1 MDDHQIIDLYWN
13 RNELAISS
21 TAEKYGGYCYTVA
34 DNILHSKEDS
44 DECVNDT
51 WLNAWNCIP
60 PQRPNILS
68 SFLAKITRN
77 LAFNR
82 YNFLRRKK
90 RGGGELDI
98 LLSELDDC
106 VAARDN
112 VEKGYDEVRT
122 AEVIT
127 AFLKEQPKQNA
138 ALFVQRYFFC
148 RSISELKKLTGWSQ
162 SKITSILYRMRIQ
175 LKEQLEKEG
184 ITL

>member
-1 MDDHQIIDLYWN
+1 MDDNQIIELYWS
-13 RNELAISS
+13 RSELAIST
-21 TAEKYGGYCYTVA
+21 TAEKYGSYCYAVA

-51 WLNAWNCIP
+51 WLNAWNCMP
-60 PQRPNILS
+60 PQRPYVLS
-68 SFLAKITRN
+68 AFLAKITRS

-82 YNFLRRKK
+82 YNYLRRKK

-98 LLSELDDC
+98 LLSELDEC

-112 VEKGYDEVRT
+112 VEKGYDEAQT
-122 AEVIT
+122 AQVIT
-127 AFLKEQPKQNA
+127 SFLKEQPKRNT

-162 SKITSILYRMRIQ
+162 SKITSILYRMRVQ
-175 LKEQLEKEG
+175 LKERLEKED